1 MVRTSSRRAAI
12 ALALVSLAAVAAAPA
27 AEARPTPGA
36 PGLGDRLFPLLG
48 NGGYDVQHY
57 DVDLRYATA
66 SPKQSM
72 DGTVTILARATQ
84 ALSRFDLDFAGAS
97 VGGVS
102 VNGAAAEFRRTRE
115 ELLIP
120 PQRPIGD
127 GSLFVVTVSH
137 YVAVPTAPDPD
148 DFSTEAFFYHPSGSA
163 TAGQP
168 NFTHRFL
175 PSNDHP
181 SDKATFDI
189 RFDVPAGVTALA
201 NGSQVLKWS
210 DHGRS
215 HFVYVMRQPMATE
228 LIQLAV
234 GHYDL
239 TTPAPPTTVSV
250 RAAPAQPI
258 TAKFKPLLDVTP
270 SQIDWM
276 SARVGG
282 YPFDLYGSL
291 VIDQDIGFAL
301 ETQTLELIDTS
312 WYDYGQGVWDDT
324 LLHELVHMW
333 FGDSVSPR
341 TWSDLWLNEGHASWY
356 EFLYAAENGSLA
368 DDTV

>member
-27 AEARPTPGA
+27 LAGGPSPGA
-36 PGLGDRLFPLLG
+36 AGLDDQLFPELG

-115 ELLIP
+115 ELVIT

-148 DFSTEAFFYHPSGSA
+148 DFATAAFFYHPSGSA

-168 NFTHRFL
+168 NFTHLFL

-189 RFDVPAGVTALA
+189 RFDVPAGLTAVA
-201 NGSQVLKWS
+201 NGVPVLAWTDK
-210 DHGRS
+210 GRA
-215 HFVYVMRQPMATE
+215 HFVYVQRQPMATE

-234 GHYDL
+234 GHYNI
-239 TTPAPPTTVSV
+239 TSPARQSNV
-250 RAAPAQPI
+250 
-258 TAKFKPLLDVTP
+258 
-270 SQIDWM
+270 
-276 SARVGG
+276 
-282 YPFDLYGSL
+282 
-291 VIDQDIGFAL
+291 
-301 ETQTLELIDTS
+301 
-312 WYDYGQGVWDDT
+312 
-324 LLHELVHMW
+324 
-333 FGDSVSPR
+333 
-341 TWSDLWLNEGHASWY
+341 
-356 EFLYAAENGSLA
+356 
-368 DDTV
+368 